1 MKKPVSRFFFGAAI
15 RSNSERY
22 IQFMC
27 GCVFWIGQSST
38 PELCGTHRRMLRR
51 LRASYQTQR

>member
-1 MKKPVSRFFFGAAI
+1 MNKPASRFFFGSAVQNTST
-15 RSNSERY
+15 RFV
-22 IQFMC
+22 QFMC